1 MKTLWLKIAIVA
13 VVIVGVIV
21 LAGKFT
27 SWSRPQ
33 PQPEPQEKTVYD
45 VWEQDE
51 KRLLAEPKPKEP
63 PPSTELAQPGS
74 DQPPEPVLPEFE
86 ELSEIEK
93 IDAEKLLNVA
103 VQHRKM
109 GRLGGIGLNTMV
121 ECCRQIIQ
129 KYPDSIY
136 AFKAK
141 RMLADIPERYRA
153 RYNITQDEID
163 LGDWK

>member
-63 PPSTELAQPGS
+63 PPSAELAQPGS
-74 DQPPEPVLPEFE
+74 DQPPEPALPEFE